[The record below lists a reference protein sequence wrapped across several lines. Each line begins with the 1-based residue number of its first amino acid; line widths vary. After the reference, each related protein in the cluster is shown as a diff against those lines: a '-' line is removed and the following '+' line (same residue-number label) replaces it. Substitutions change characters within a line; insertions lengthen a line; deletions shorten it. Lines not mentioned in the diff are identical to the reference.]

1 MGFYIRDMPVTRRVK
16 RRKATRG
23 GSRSVQ
29 KERIES
35 ARRAATRR
43 TFGNWAKAAT
53 AATTGE
59 RHRRRLAERA
69 RLWGNN
75 TNPKLHPLTNSQMQ
89 NRINRWTKE
98 SRLPP
103 NASMRVKRGVSR
115 SKKI

>member
-1 MGFYIRDMPVTRRVK
+1 MPTTRRIK
-16 RRKATRG
+16 RRMATRG

-29 KERIES
+29 KARIES
-35 ARRAATRR
+35 AGRAAAGRNL
-43 TFGNWAKAAT
+43 GNWAKGAT

-75 TNPKLHPLTNSQMQ
+75 RNPKLHPLTNSQMQ

-103 NASMRVKRGVSR
+103 NAFMRVKRGVSR
-115 SKKI
+115 FKK